1 MSGAR
6 PLARGP
12 TQLNM
17 TPQHALE
24 LTDADSAQAI
34 HNLWPLYLHD
44 LDAYAP
50 KPLNAHGVIS
60 EDDEVR
66 SWAELSAGN
75 AAWWKNPGV
84 LFPYL
89 IRAGGR
95 PAGFAL
101 VASGAYL
108 PSPDLDWCMHEFF
121 IAHWARGTGV
131 GVAAAREAIARHRG
145 RWEVVTYP
153 GQERPIRF
161 WRKALA
167 ACAAAVE
174 ETEED
179 HPFGRKVVFRLDNG
193 GGEAG

>member
-1 MSGAR
+1 
-6 PLARGP
+6 
-12 TQLNM
+12 M
-17 TPQHALE
+17 THPKLETTLE
-24 LTDADSAQAI
+24 LTDGASAQAI

-60 EDDEVR
+60 EDDGMR
-66 SWAELSAGN
+66 SWADVGSSNG
-75 AAWWKNPGV
+75 AWWEKPGV
-84 LFPYL
+84 LYPYL
-89 IRAGGR
+89 IRVDGR

-101 VASGAYL
+101 VASGLYL
-108 PSPDLDWCMHEFF
+108 PRPDLDWCMYEFF
-121 IAHWARGTGV
+121 MAHGARGTGA

-161 WRKALA
+161 WRKTLA
-167 ACAAAVE
+167 ACAPAVS

-179 HPFGRKVVFRLDNG
+179 HPFGRKVVFRFDNRMG
-193 GGEAG
+193 